1 MAISPTSGQW
11 FTTSGF
17 TETTTTVEMQYYEA
31 TGTTGNTPIYNQ
43 FQQKQT
49 GTSTWIDATIQ
60 NPGPTAPNEK
70 VNAGN
75 VINSVTYTG
84 LSFNTQYDFR
94 FRYRDSTLPTNNVSG
109 YSSVRTTTTLTPTD
123 TNPPDNP
130 TNLTT
135 GTITENDIQLNWDG
149 SNDAIYGTTGL
160 KYYIEFRTYQ
170 VGSFVPNTNPSNF
183 YLHTGNAYSAQTAT
197 VTGLSPFTQY
207 EFRVFAQDPA
217 GNDSGFTNIVSPT
230 TADTTD
236 PTAPTNLN
244 ASGTTSTTTNLS
256 WTAATDNVG
265 VTAYKIYQNGLSLLN
280 IPASSTPAYTV
291 TGLTANT
298 NYSFYVSAFDAANN
312 ESILSN
318 TISVLT
324 NNLPAPTPTGSG
336 TTDNLTYIKIP
347 KLDANGNDNS
357 TTLSQLTFLSIPSSN
372 GDKATFNVIG
382 ISESSHFYTYTAT
395 PTSGSKIDNSA
406 TGSIQYGYTE
416 NLTSSIAS
424 TKLGFLSNTP
434 VNLCSGTTTIL
445 NSNRATQRINQG
457 INFGARMNTLQQKPI
472 QITANIDITTT
483 NTINDYYIGIFSA
496 SFSGNSR
503 NGLGLI
509 TSSLAFQ
516 GNNNITLTTEAFI
529 PVNQYVFA
537 GWFRTTGGA
546 TTFSVLATGSMIIS
560 SSETTGNF
568 NQSTFEP
575 FLKFKFQNSDAEVLL
590 NNANQY
596 PTNKFLQDLDYS
608 TSTTVAVNYPQ
619 ILLGSASKGTVPRSY
634 YTSLSSLIPKYI
646 GAKNQS
652 SDFNVYNPL
661 AGRTDFGNPI
671 NIGTF
676 GQLPSVDS
684 KDNTIVEFDWA
695 GATSP
700 EIPFGGS
707 FKLANLILEVSDISS
722 VRSVNPGTNILNQTI
737 YNYIWSGSDTT
748 YNASA
753 SFTEERDDYYNVL
766 NNSYPVGSQLV
777 PIQYASTG
785 TPILPKVA
793 EIIETT
799 IESPS
804 TSIYGG
810 SGSYERYDAFQ
821 DYQNYFIWQ
830 TDDNF
835 LTIQKTISG
844 NVGFDAYPRFT
855 VFGTDY
861 STSTSEPVL
870 NLQGGTNNFESSF
883 LFEIN
888 NKLIQGERWF
898 ITLFNN
904 FEFPV
909 NVDNPN
915 QVFRRITDGANPPLN
930 SIGVFEIKGITFSGG
945 GNPTVGT
952 SVTSGGDGSGNIK
965 IMFDP
970 KTTNTSGFALF
981 AGRKVP
987 ASTGNITNLGFLIWK
1002 SSKNY
1007 QEVSTIVNKN
1017 TSQVTAGGFMSTT
1030 TTDLN
1035 TNNFNSITRQFGN
1048 NTSN

>member
-1 MAISPTSGQW
+1 MSINPTPPVWFLSPGATV
-11 FTTSGF
+11 
-17 TETTTTVEMQYYEA
+17 TTTTVEMQYYEA
-31 TGTTGNTPIYNQ
+31 TGTSGNTPIYTQ
-43 FQQKQT
+43 FFQRQT
-49 GTSTWIDATIQ
+49 GTSTWVDATIQ
-60 NPGPTAPNEK
+60 NPSPTANNEK
-70 VNAGN
+70 VNAQN
-75 VINSVTYTG
+75 FINSVTYTG
-84 LSFNTQYDFR
+84 LSFNTQYDFKFR
-94 FRYRDSTLPTNNVSG
+94 FRDSTLPTNQTTLG
-109 YSSVRTTTTLTPTD
+109 YSAVRTYTTTTPAD
-123 TNPPDNP
+123 PNPPDDP
-130 TNLTT
+130 SNLTA
-135 GTITENDIQLNWDG
+135 GTITENTIQLNWDG
-149 SNDAIYGTTGL
+149 SNDAIYGITGL
-160 KYYIEFRTYQ
+160 KYYIEFRTAG

-197 VTGLSPFTQY
+197 LTGLSPFTQY
-207 EFRVFAQDPA
+207 EFRVYAQDPA
-217 GNDSGFTNIVSPT
+217 GNDSGTTNTLT
-230 TADTTD
+230 TQTTDTTD

-265 VTAYKIYQNGLSLLN
+265 VTAYKIYQDGLSLLN
-280 IPASSTPAYTV
+280 IPASATPSHTV

-298 NYSFYVSAFDAANN
+298 NYSFYVSAFDGANN
-312 ESILSN
+312 ESIFSN
-318 TISVLT
+318 TINVLT
-324 NNLPAPTPTGSG
+324 NNLPTPTPTGSG

-347 KLDANGNDNS
+347 KLDANGNNNS
-357 TTLSQLTFLSIPSSN
+357 STLSQLSFLSIPSSN
-372 GDKATFNVIG
+372 GDKADFNVIG
-382 ISESSHFYTYTAT
+382 ISENPYFYTYTAI
-395 PTSGSKIDNSA
+395 PASGSKIDNSA
-406 TGSIQYGYTE
+406 TGSIQYRYTE
-416 NLTSSIAS
+416 NLTASFSSYPGMSSVAPI
-424 TKLGFLSNTP
+424 
-434 VNLCSGTTTIL
+434 NLCNSSTTVI
-445 NSNRATQRINQG
+445 NSNRAIQRISQGTNQG
-457 INFGARMNTLQQKPI
+457 ARINTLQEKPI
-472 QITANIDITTT
+472 QITASIDISTT
-483 NTINDYYIGIFSA
+483 NTTNNYYIGIFSA
-496 SFSGNSR
+496 SYSGNTR
-503 NGLGLI
+503 TGLGLI

-529 PVNQYVFA
+529 PINQYVFA
-537 GWFRTTGGA
+537 GWFRTSQGA
-546 TTFSVLATGSMIIS
+546 TSFGVLATGSMIIS
-560 SSETTGNF
+560 SSEITGNF
-568 NQSTFEP
+568 NQSTLEP

-596 PTNKFLQDLDYS
+596 STNKFLQDLDYS
-608 TSTTVAVNYPQ
+608 TSTTVAINYPQ

-661 AGRTDFGNPI
+661 AGLLWDRVPTNV
-671 NIGTF
+671 GTF

-695 GATSP
+695 GGTSP

-722 VRSVNPGTNILNQTI
+722 VRSVNPGTNVLNQTI

-753 SFTEERDDYYNVL
+753 SFIEERDDYYNVL

-785 TPILPKVA
+785 TPVLPKVA

-799 IESPS
+799 IEAPS
-804 TSIYGG
+804 ISIYGG
-810 SGSYERYDAFQ
+810 SGSYRRNPSQ
-821 DYQNYFIWQ
+821 PTWNYFIWQ
-830 TDDNF
+830 QDHNY
-835 LTIQKTISG
+835 LTIQKYNGGS
-844 NVGFDAYPRFT
+844 VSYAKYPSFT
-855 VFGTDY
+855 VFGPDY

-870 NLQGGTNNFESSF
+870 ELQGNSNNFESSF

-888 NKLIQGERWF
+888 NKLVQGERWF
-898 ITLFNN
+898 ITLFND

-915 QVFRRITDGANPPLN
+915 QVFRKITDGANPPLN

-952 SVTSGGDGSGNIK
+952 DVGTGNIK

-970 KTTNTSGFALF
+970 KTKNTSGKALF
-981 AGRKVP
+981 AGDKAV
-987 ASTGNITNLGFLIWK
+987 ATAGIGNLGFLIWK